1 MKKLLPLL
9 LLLIMQASLKAE
21 EYHLRFQTD
30 PKETQWRVVKAGARP
45 DSDSPA
51 YTQNSIDFKFEECL
65 ADDPHEPRK
74 IRIQFHCKGYED
86 AFVDVDFNTLL
97 KSNDDG
103 SKLYLEHDAANNVVW
118 KDKIA
123 LIPSSFTAWAQ
134 KVPALVIGL
143 LVCLGGALAMAQK
156 ARKKQKLAAQLQQ
169 RRQLEEELSRQA
181 IGSDDPIVKNKKRFG
196 RYQVFRKLGQG
207 GMAAVYWGLPADT
220 LEEQDAVAIKVMKP
234 ELTSEDDRHRFK
246 REIKVIRELHHPHI
260 VRLEDADETEHG
272 ELYMAMELVDGGPIS
287 IPPKGLPLAQV
298 TTYLKPILEALS
310 YAHGRGVVHR
320 DIKPANM
327 MVTSGG
333 SVKVMDFGLARSHDT
348 TRVTKTG
355 TMLGSP
361 AYVPPEQLLDGA
373 LTPLADQYSLGATLY
388 EMLTG
393 HVPFERKDTMATL
406 MAHMTEAPPPLNEWR
421 PDLPPSIERVVLRM
435 LEKTPQNRFPDLNAV
450 GQAWQEALAN
460 PQAFADWQPAQ
471 GSRPSALPEKPL
483 PIPNLPL
490 DGGQDTLC

>member
-9 LLLIMQASLKAE
+9 LLWNSLSPVQAE
-21 EYHLRFQTD
+21 ETYQLLFETE
-30 PKETQWRVVKAGARP
+30 PKEAEWREVKTTIGP
-45 DSDSPA
+45 PVFSKNPITFTLND
-51 YTQNSIDFKFEECL
+51 T
-65 ADDPHEPRK
+65 
-74 IRIQFHCKGYED
+74 IQIEGKTYKPSRQIEVEFHRDGYYNKTE
-86 AFVDVDFNTLL
+86 VVDFGLI
-97 KSNDDG
+97 KESG
-103 SKLYLEHDAANNVVW
+103 VIQHDAQNNVIW
-118 KDKIA
+118 KDKIV
-123 LIPSSFTAWAQ
+123 LDPQS
-134 KVPALVIGL
+134 LVARARQAPGLVMGL
-143 LVCLGGALAMAQK
+143 LVSLAAALAMAQR

-220 LEEQDAVAIKVMKP
+220 LEEQEAVAIKVMKP

-287 IPPKGLPLAQV
+287 IPPKGLHLAQV